1 MLPNRSQLCSRSCT
15 KLTTIKNWQMKTRRL
30 SKKTKNCIVI
40 SKIPRNHLTFLRR
53 RTKSSKI
60 HLSITCKRPTHSKRT
75 NPLCLRKA
83 AGIRSDLWK
92 PSTMQ
97 RLPKSTRGNS
107 QNFRAFSRKICWLRR
122 RSCSLTSKRWP
133 NSKSVTRLSSNKGW
147 RSRNRSVSWITIS
160 SRSWAIRRA
169 HFKRRLKNSL
179 PKLSQL
185 WLLKPRKLK
194 P

>member
-15 KLTTIKNWQMKTRRL
+15 KLTTIKNWKIKTGRL
-30 SKKTKNCIVI
+30 SKKTKYCLVI
-40 SKIPRNHLTFLRR
+40 SKIPRNHLKFLRR

-60 HLSITCKRPTHSKRT
+60 HLSSTCQRPTNSKRN

-83 AGIRSDLWK
+83 AGIRSGLWK

-107 QNFRAFSRKICWLRR
+107 QNFRASSRKICWLRR
-122 RSCSLTSKRWP
+122 RSCSLTSRRWP
-133 NSKSVTRLSSNKGW
+133 NSKSVMRQSSNKGW
-147 RSRNRSVSWITIS
+147 RSRNRSVSWTPIS

-169 HFKRRLKNSL
+169 HFKRRPKNSL
-179 PKLSQL
+179 PKLCR
-185 WLLKPRKLK
+185 LLLLN
-194 P
+194 

>member
-15 KLTTIKNWQMKTRRL
+15 KLTTIKNWKIKTGRL
-30 SKKTKNCIVI
+30 SKKTKYCLVI
-40 SKIPRNHLTFLRR
+40 SKIPRNHLKFLRR

-60 HLSITCKRPTHSKRT
+60 HLSSTCQRPTNSKRN

-83 AGIRSDLWK
+83 AGIRSGLWK

-122 RSCSLTSKRWP
+122 RSCSLTSRRWS
-133 NSKSVTRLSSNKGW
+133 NSNSVMRLSSNKGW
-147 RSRNRSVSWITIS
+147 RSRNRSVSWTTIS

-179 PKLSQL
+179 PKLCR
-185 WLLKPRKLK
+185 LLLLN
-194 P
+194 

>member
-15 KLTTIKNWQMKTRRL
+15 KLTTIKNWKLKTRRL
-30 SKKTKNCIVI
+30 KKKKKNCIVI
-40 SKIPRNHLTFLRR
+40 SQIPKNHLTFLRR
-53 RTKSSKI
+53 RTKSSNL
-60 HLSITCKRPTHSKRT
+60 HLSSTCQRPTHSKRN

-107 QNFRAFSRKICWLRR
+107 QNFRSSSRKICWLRR
-122 RSCSLTSKRWP
+122 RSCSLTPRRWSNP
-133 NSKSVTRLSSNKGW
+133 DSVTRLSSNKGW
-147 RSRNRSVSWITIS
+147 RSRNRSVSWTTIS

-169 HFKRRLKNSL
+169 NFKRGPNNSL
-179 PKLSQL
+179 PELIR
-185 WLLKPRKLK
+185 P
-194 P
+194 